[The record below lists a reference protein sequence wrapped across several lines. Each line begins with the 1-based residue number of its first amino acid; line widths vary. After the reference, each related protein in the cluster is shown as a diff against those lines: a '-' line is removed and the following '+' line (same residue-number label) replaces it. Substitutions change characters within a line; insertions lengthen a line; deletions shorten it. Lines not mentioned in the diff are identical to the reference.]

1 MPTDVAVVPKWMTI
15 DEACGYMRV
24 GRKTIYAAVKRGTL
38 RAAVVDGR
46 RSLRFCAAW
55 CDQFLEA
62 SAPRIVERPRRGVA

>member
-1 MPTDVAVVPKWMTI
+1 MADTPSRWMTI
-15 DEACGYMRV
+15 DEAGAYMKL
-24 GRKTIYAAVKRGTL
+24 GRKTIYNAVKRGTL

-62 SAPRIVERPRRGVA
+62 SAPRIVELRRDRGAA